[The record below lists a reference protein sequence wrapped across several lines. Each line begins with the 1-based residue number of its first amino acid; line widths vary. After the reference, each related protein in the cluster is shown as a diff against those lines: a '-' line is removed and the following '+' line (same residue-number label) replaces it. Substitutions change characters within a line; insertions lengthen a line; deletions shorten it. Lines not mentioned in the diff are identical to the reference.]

1 MKKWIVPIA
10 AVVFALDRLVKLWVA
25 QALSAGQRID
35 LIPGVIGICYTENTG
50 MAFGM
55 LSGGTVVLAIVTLV
69 ILAGAVWLICRVK
82 LSPMSCVGF
91 ALSIAG
97 ALGNLFDRVFYG
109 YVVDMIEPLFV
120 EFAVFN
126 IADIAL
132 CIGLVLIGLSLFTTP
147 SAWEKRD
154 E

>member
-1 MKKWIVPIA
+1 MIIPTA
-10 AVVFALDRLVKLWVA
+10 TLVFALDRLVKHLA
-25 QALSAGQRID
+25 SALIAAGERIE

-55 LSGGTVVLAIVTLV
+55 LSGGTPVLAAITLVVLA
-69 ILAGAVWLICRVK
+69 AAVWLILRVK
-82 LSPMSCVGF
+82 LSPMSCIGF
-91 ALSIAG
+91 ALSFAG
-97 ALGNLFDRVFYG
+97 ALGNLYDRVFYG

-120 EFAVFN
+120 KFAVFN
-126 IADIAL
+126 VADAAL
-132 CIGLVLIGLSLFTTP
+132 CLGLALIGLSLFTTP